1 MAKQYLTASLVIVMM
16 TGILVTGCRAPQP
29 TGMEKTAVFSA
40 VAGKAMQMWR
50 CEMNAGATEEQVMQG
65 AQEWLAAARTMKGGE
80 NFDLYANFPVAVN
93 STGQIDL
100 VLMLVAPSF
109 EEWGEFWDGYGDSPA
124 ADVEEASEA
133 LIICPDSVLW
143 ESSKVQT
150 P

>member
-1 MAKQYLTASLVIVMM
+1 MK
-16 TGILVTGCRAPQP
+16 
-29 TGMEKTAVFSA
+29 
-40 VAGKAMQMWR
+40 
-50 CEMNAGATEEQVMQG
+50 G

-80 NFDLYANFPVAVN
+80 NLDFYANFPVAVN
-93 STGQIDL
+93 ATGKIDA

-133 LIICPDSVLW
+133 FIICPDSVLW
-143 ESSKVQT
+143 ESSRVMT